1 MAKIGISVK
10 IDVSKIDKTRIF
22 QGKNGAKYLDLTTF
36 INTDEPDQYDNH
48 GFICQSTTKEE
59 REQGLKTPILGNT
72 RVFYTDLEKP
82 QPQAPVAKP
91 DFSMGGDPSD
101 DTPFAP
107 VSFIG

>member
-72 RVFYTDLEKP
+72 KVFYTDLETP
-82 QPQAPVAKP
+82 QPQAPVAQA
-91 DFSMGGDPSD
+91 PSFD
-101 DTPFAP
+101 SATLAEDTPF
-107 VSFIG
+107 

>member
-72 RVFYTDLEKP
+72 RVFYTDLETP
-82 QPQAPVAKP
+82 QPQALVAQA
-91 DFSMGGDPSD
+91 PSFD
-101 DTPFAP
+101 SATLAEDTPF
-107 VSFIG
+107 